1 MADPLSFTSS
11 IVGVTVP
18 ALHGIRLLLDDV
30 RRIKDAPSA
39 VQSLKKDISST
50 DTALKSLQA
59 VKEEE
64 WRLLG
69 EDMAD
74 RSKAVITTCVTAC
87 ETFRTDLQRWNRT
100 FWRWKTLMARSGQ
113 CGILQRRSSQVHVRP
128 ASKLQNHHHLSSQHG
143 DSVSDHQSTEGV
155 AEVLIFAF

>member
-69 EDMAD
+69 EDMSY
-74 RSKAVITTCVTAC
+74 R
-87 ETFRTDLQRWNRT
+87 
-100 FWRWKTLMARSGQ
+100 
-113 CGILQRRSSQVHVRP
+113 
-128 ASKLQNHHHLSSQHG
+128 
-143 DSVSDHQSTEGV
+143 
-155 AEVLIFAF
+155 